1 MTKNLKHV
9 SIGLLILG
17 MASSVFALN
26 EKQIRTEIQKRL
38 GTSANVRN
46 VTPSPI
52 PGLFEVQVNNEIF
65 YTDSNAK
72 YLIQGEMVEL
82 ASGNNLTTKR
92 QEDINRIKWS
102 ELPQAQA
109 FKVVRGNGSR
119 QIAVFSDPNC
129 GYCKRL
135 EKTLQ
140 QLDNVTIYN
149 YLIPIL
155 SADSAL
161 KSKQIWCAADQQK
174 IPLERLDNDRWRLP
188 KNSASCEIIT
198 TVYAFDQSVRTAYL
212 DQERGF
218 FNPTSLCLAVQ
229 GQAHLPCSLA
239 IAPPTDQS
247 LLGWNAHCTL
257 APVKTDLQG
266 FGFYL
271 AKNYDDL
278 IDHPVAMGHFDLIEW
293 QLYGTPHAMAIQGLT
308 AEQSE
313 LLDKEQ
319 LARDLS
325 KICAET
331 IRLFE
336 PRKPKAPFSRYLF
349 IVNAALD
356 GYGGLEHHNSTAL
369 LCKRDQLPYQD
380 HDAKTPKKTYEE
392 FLGLCSHEY
401 FHAWLVKR
409 IQPKAFQPLDDL
421 MRYLWKEH
429 GKPFLGINQYSL
441 DLAISQIMGITFNK
455 IWQDFK
461 KNYINGTQDLPLQLW
476 LPQIAEISVSLKSA
490 RFLDDLKLSLGIR
503 HADSHGWLKLTHVL
517 DGGLAQQAGLAPH
530 DLISSINGQRV
541 NSSRLDP
548 VLASLKRSK
557 RLSFH
562 YFRQDKECN
571 ASIALKLN
579 SPVQYEIKTNKSNSF

>member
-102 ELPQAQA
+102 ELPHAQA

-174 IPLERLDNDRWRLP
+174 VWNDWMLNNLGP
-188 KNSASCEIIT
+188 SGKSDCANPIDKNLT
-198 TVYAFDQSVRTAYL
+198 
-212 DQERGF
+212 
-218 FNPTSLCLAVQ
+218 
-229 GQAHLPCSLA
+229 
-239 IAPPTDQS
+239 
-247 LLGWNAHCTL
+247 
-257 APVKTDLQG
+257 
-266 FGFYL
+266 L
-271 AKNYDDL
+271 AKNY
-278 IDHPVAMGHFDLIEW
+278 G
-293 QLYGTPHAMAIQGLT
+293 
-308 AEQSE
+308 
-313 LLDKEQ
+313 
-319 LARDLS
+319 
-325 KICAET
+325 
-331 IRLFE
+331 
-336 PRKPKAPFSRYLF
+336 
-349 IVNAALD
+349 
-356 GYGGLEHHNSTAL
+356 
-369 LCKRDQLPYQD
+369 
-380 HDAKTPKKTYEE
+380 
-392 FLGLCSHEY
+392 
-401 FHAWLVKR
+401 
-409 IQPKAFQPLDDL
+409 
-421 MRYLWKEH
+421 
-429 GKPFLGINQYSL
+429 
-441 DLAISQIMGITFNK
+441 
-455 IWQDFK
+455 
-461 KNYINGTQDLPLQLW
+461 INGTPTIFFTDGSRFPGAVQL
-476 LPQIAEISVSLKSA
+476 
-490 RFLDDLKLSLGIR
+490 
-503 HADSHGWLKLTHVL
+503 ADIEKK
-517 DGGLAQQAGLAPH
+517 
-530 DLISSINGQRV
+530 
-541 NSSRLDP
+541 
-548 VLASLKRSK
+548 LASLK
-557 RLSFH
+557 
-562 YFRQDKECN
+562 
-571 ASIALKLN
+571 
-579 SPVQYEIKTNKSNSF
+579 

>member
-26 EKQIRTEIQKRL
+26 EKQIRTEIQRRL

-174 IPLERLDNDRWRLP
+174 VWNDWMLNNLGP
-188 KNSASCEIIT
+188 SGKSDCA
-198 TVYAFDQSVRTAYL
+198 
-212 DQERGF
+212 
-218 FNPTSLCLAVQ
+218 NPIDRNLT
-229 GQAHLPCSLA
+229 
-239 IAPPTDQS
+239 
-247 LLGWNAHCTL
+247 
-257 APVKTDLQG
+257 
-266 FGFYL
+266 L
-271 AKNYDDL
+271 AKNY
-278 IDHPVAMGHFDLIEW
+278 G
-293 QLYGTPHAMAIQGLT
+293 
-308 AEQSE
+308 
-313 LLDKEQ
+313 
-319 LARDLS
+319 
-325 KICAET
+325 
-331 IRLFE
+331 
-336 PRKPKAPFSRYLF
+336 
-349 IVNAALD
+349 
-356 GYGGLEHHNSTAL
+356 
-369 LCKRDQLPYQD
+369 
-380 HDAKTPKKTYEE
+380 
-392 FLGLCSHEY
+392 
-401 FHAWLVKR
+401 
-409 IQPKAFQPLDDL
+409 
-421 MRYLWKEH
+421 
-429 GKPFLGINQYSL
+429 
-441 DLAISQIMGITFNK
+441 
-455 IWQDFK
+455 
-461 KNYINGTQDLPLQLW
+461 INGTPTIFFTDGSRFPGAVQL
-476 LPQIAEISVSLKSA
+476 
-490 RFLDDLKLSLGIR
+490 
-503 HADSHGWLKLTHVL
+503 ADIEKK
-517 DGGLAQQAGLAPH
+517 
-530 DLISSINGQRV
+530 
-541 NSSRLDP
+541 
-548 VLASLKRSK
+548 LASLK
-557 RLSFH
+557 
-562 YFRQDKECN
+562 
-571 ASIALKLN
+571 
-579 SPVQYEIKTNKSNSF
+579 

>member
-174 IPLERLDNDRWRLP
+174 VWNDWMLNNLGP
-188 KNSASCEIIT
+188 SGKSDCANPIDKNLT
-198 TVYAFDQSVRTAYL
+198 
-212 DQERGF
+212 
-218 FNPTSLCLAVQ
+218 
-229 GQAHLPCSLA
+229 
-239 IAPPTDQS
+239 
-247 LLGWNAHCTL
+247 
-257 APVKTDLQG
+257 
-266 FGFYL
+266 L
-271 AKNYDDL
+271 AKNY
-278 IDHPVAMGHFDLIEW
+278 G
-293 QLYGTPHAMAIQGLT
+293 
-308 AEQSE
+308 
-313 LLDKEQ
+313 
-319 LARDLS
+319 
-325 KICAET
+325 
-331 IRLFE
+331 
-336 PRKPKAPFSRYLF
+336 
-349 IVNAALD
+349 
-356 GYGGLEHHNSTAL
+356 
-369 LCKRDQLPYQD
+369 
-380 HDAKTPKKTYEE
+380 
-392 FLGLCSHEY
+392 
-401 FHAWLVKR
+401 
-409 IQPKAFQPLDDL
+409 
-421 MRYLWKEH
+421 
-429 GKPFLGINQYSL
+429 
-441 DLAISQIMGITFNK
+441 
-455 IWQDFK
+455 
-461 KNYINGTQDLPLQLW
+461 INGTPTIFFTDGSRFPGAVQLVDIEKK
-476 LPQIAEISVSLKSA
+476 LATLK
-490 RFLDDLKLSLGIR
+490 
-503 HADSHGWLKLTHVL
+503 
-517 DGGLAQQAGLAPH
+517 
-530 DLISSINGQRV
+530 
-541 NSSRLDP
+541 
-548 VLASLKRSK
+548 
-557 RLSFH
+557 
-562 YFRQDKECN
+562 
-571 ASIALKLN
+571 
-579 SPVQYEIKTNKSNSF
+579 

>member
-174 IPLERLDNDRWRLP
+174 VWNDWMINNLGP
-188 KNSASCEIIT
+188 SGKSDCANPIDKNLT
-198 TVYAFDQSVRTAYL
+198 
-212 DQERGF
+212 
-218 FNPTSLCLAVQ
+218 
-229 GQAHLPCSLA
+229 
-239 IAPPTDQS
+239 
-247 LLGWNAHCTL
+247 
-257 APVKTDLQG
+257 
-266 FGFYL
+266 L
-271 AKNYDDL
+271 AKNY
-278 IDHPVAMGHFDLIEW
+278 G
-293 QLYGTPHAMAIQGLT
+293 
-308 AEQSE
+308 
-313 LLDKEQ
+313 
-319 LARDLS
+319 
-325 KICAET
+325 
-331 IRLFE
+331 
-336 PRKPKAPFSRYLF
+336 
-349 IVNAALD
+349 
-356 GYGGLEHHNSTAL
+356 
-369 LCKRDQLPYQD
+369 
-380 HDAKTPKKTYEE
+380 
-392 FLGLCSHEY
+392 
-401 FHAWLVKR
+401 
-409 IQPKAFQPLDDL
+409 
-421 MRYLWKEH
+421 
-429 GKPFLGINQYSL
+429 
-441 DLAISQIMGITFNK
+441 
-455 IWQDFK
+455 
-461 KNYINGTQDLPLQLW
+461 INGTPTIFFTDGSRFPGAVQL
-476 LPQIAEISVSLKSA
+476 
-490 RFLDDLKLSLGIR
+490 
-503 HADSHGWLKLTHVL
+503 ADIEKK
-517 DGGLAQQAGLAPH
+517 
-530 DLISSINGQRV
+530 
-541 NSSRLDP
+541 
-548 VLASLKRSK
+548 LASLK
-557 RLSFH
+557 
-562 YFRQDKECN
+562 
-571 ASIALKLN
+571 
-579 SPVQYEIKTNKSNSF
+579 